1 MSTTEV
7 LKMDPKK
14 PHKGGRKTTA
24 LTYSQKQCKQT
35 QHERA
40 LLTNLKATKWDETTG
55 GDTALCG

>member
-1 MSTTEV
+1 
-7 LKMDPKK
+7 MDPKK

-24 LTYSQKQCKQT
+24 LTYSQKQCRQT